1 MDATTR
7 DWGDLIAALED
18 EVAYSPRM
26 SFVQSLHSRSW
37 LAVRGKSADAI
48 CTDLGLKTGMAV
60 TRPRRFALEGAASDA
75 GWYLIVG
82 DGRDHRLIQDP
93 VLTRLSAAC
102 EVLTCTVEERNLY
115 SAAAGWRDGR
125 RLWVVTYDGEAQPG
139 DVAAVGDVPATFAI
153 IRRDYTA
160 KSQAEDAGD
169 LLLDPLFEIPIELVR
184 NTVGYRPDEPSPAFD
199 GRYTLLEAVDP
210 TLMQRLFGG

>member
-1 MDATTR
+1 MGATTR
-7 DWGDLIAALED
+7 ASGDVIAVLED
-18 EVAYSPRM
+18 EVANPPRM
-26 SFVQSLHSRSW
+26 SFVQNLHARSW
-37 LAVRGKSADAI
+37 LAVRGKAADAI
-48 CTDLGLKTGMAV
+48 CTDLGLKAGMAV

-102 EVLTCTVEERNLY
+102 EVLTCTVEEPNLY

-184 NTVGYRPDEPSPAFD
+184 NTVGYRPDEPSPTFD
-199 GRYTLLEAVDP
+199 GRYTLLEAIDP
-210 TLMQRLFGG
+210 TLVQRLFGG